1 MSHFTTLQ
9 AELYDEAVLIESLE
23 ELCGSLGADGVGKG
37 GKVRGYHN
45 SNTDADI
52 VLLMPNG
59 YDVGFKR
66 NEKGRFDIVAD
77 WYGVKAGETAF
88 LSLLFQHY
96 AEKKIRKAAQKSTLT
111 VLNRIAQPD
120 GSMLLTLEKS
130 LMSEKKMTVEIKV
143 DSNQDVDIN
152 VIGGDG
158 KTCKDA
164 TREIEAAL
172 GKVKNVR
179 YKPEYNKATVIGTEK
194 LKQ

>member
-37 GKVRGYHN
+37 GKVRGYRN

-52 VLLMPNG
+52 ILFMPNG
-59 YDVGFKR
+59 YDIGFKR
-66 NEKGRFDIVAD
+66 NEKGHFDVVAD
-77 WYGVKAGETAF
+77 WYGVKAGETTF

-96 AEKKIRKAAQKSTLT
+96 AEKKIRKAAQRSTLT
-111 VLNRIAQPD
+111 ILTRIAQPD
-120 GSMLLTLEKS
+120 GSMLLTLEKN
-130 LMSEKKMTVEIKV
+130 LVPEKKMTVEVKIDVK
-143 DSNQDVDIN
+143 QEVDIN

-158 KTCKDA
+158 KTCKEA

-172 GKVKNVR
+172 GKVKNVK
-179 YKPEYNKATVIGTEK
+179 YKPEYEKATVVRTDR